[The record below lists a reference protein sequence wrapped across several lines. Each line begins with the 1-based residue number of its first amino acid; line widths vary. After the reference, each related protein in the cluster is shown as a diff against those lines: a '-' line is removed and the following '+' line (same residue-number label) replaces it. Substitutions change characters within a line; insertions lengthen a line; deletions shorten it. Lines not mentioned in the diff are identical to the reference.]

1 MNVVERGGNESPM
14 RSFASLASLLVAASL
29 AVGCSD
35 DGDRGRPA
43 GVDGTAGKGSEAA
56 GGNGVGGASGVA
68 GAAGA
73 SPGNGGSA
81 GAGAGAI
88 GPGGAGGASGAG
100 AGPITPGGAGG
111 ASGAGAGPIGPGGAG
126 GAAGAGAGPIG
137 PGGAAGTGSGPGGAG
152 GAGGAGAAPVGGG
165 AGAGSS
171 PTAGTGG
178 AAGGAG
184 GPGSCVGQVD
194 DTEPNDTLLT
204 AYDLGTLSPDFSDEC
219 GGTTPQ
225 RSFDGSVGPGDVD
238 FAKIYGAENNVKC
251 GHSPEIFAFEP
262 TKVNACLVAKCD
274 EGQVE
279 YQCKGGAGADLGN
292 GYYGCCG
299 NLSNGTAV
307 ELANFT
313 CLGGKK
319 NSAKLLVKI
328 SSLPGATTCEPY
340 GVLVLF

>member
-1 MNVVERGGNESPM
+1 MNGVERGGNESPM
-14 RSFASLASLLVAASL
+14 RSSASFASLASLLVAVSL

-73 SPGNGGSA
+73 SPGNGGAA

-88 GPGGAGGASGAG
+88 GPGGAGGAG

-152 GAGGAGAAPVGGG
+152 GAGAAPVGGG

-178 AAGGAG
+178 AAG

-328 SSLPGATTCEPY
+328 SSLPGATTCEPF